1 MKLQEKK
8 INNNIDSIQ
17 NELNNARLE
26 CKRLNEQLTLVITQ
40 QSQKGKL
47 IEELK
52 SELKKLENTNE
63 INKIKKVIGRLL
75 RKIDFEETM
84 EGNMDSFSF
93 YFDKANQEFIHRIS
107 LQYPDLT
114 FKEHRLCV
122 YLRLNMS
129 SKDIAPLLDISV
141 RGVEISR
148 YRLRKKLNL
157 HKQQNLVEF
166 LGRF

>member
-1 MKLQEKK
+1 MQEKK
-8 INNNIDSIQ
+8 INNSLDSIKS
-17 NELNNARLE
+17 ELNNSQLE
-26 CKRLNEQLTLVITQ
+26 CKRLNEQLTLIVTQ
-40 QSQKGKL
+40 QLQKGKL

-52 SELKKLENTNE
+52 SELKKLENTND

-84 EGNMDSFSF
+84 EGNIDSFSF
-93 YFDKANQEFIHRIS
+93 HFDKANQEFLHRIT

-114 FKEHRLCV
+114 YKDHKLCV

-129 SKDIAPLLDISV
+129 SKDIAPLLNISV